1 MKFSIIVVSLNPG
14 EKLRQTVESVLA
26 QSFEDYE
33 IVVKDGGSADG
44 SLESLPED
52 ARIHVHVEAD
62 SGIYDAMNQ
71 AVKKAQGEYLIF
83 LNCGDVFYDGGV
95 LERAARRIQSEQGDA
110 PLVLYGDTYGAKN
123 DVLIAAPPQID
134 GFACY
139 RNIPCHQSCFYDARL
154 CREKPYCAEYRI
166 RADYDHFL
174 WCYYRAG
181 AQMVY
186 LGDVVA
192 AYEGGG
198 YSESRENRKR
208 DREEHRQITQEYMS
222 AEELRRYRGAML
234 LTLAPVR
241 SFLAENRL
249 TSGIYH
255 WMKTCFY
262 QHRLRMVLGVLLLL
276 AEAFLFLGTGVLGED
291 VVNYHTGE
299 GSREVEQSAETSV
312 FCQEFVPKY
321 GHLHSF
327 SFLMGKEGVTQPDG
341 AVIVQIQDAQGQTL
355 FEMTKPFSEIRDG
368 RFTDVT
374 ADLELLSGHSY
385 RLVLLTR
392 PSSAGE
398 YPTVGVCGREYKLPE
413 NRALWSGADDGTS
426 ENIAEKF
433 SENLMDIQLVMRYH
447 YEDAVP
453 VGKALKVLFLC
464 LVTAFGEM
472 FGLPERPGIRR
483 AAGLVLLLA
492 GPLALGRQLELLFY
506 NQTMYLP
513 FAMRWNLGIMFG
525 LELAV
530 LLVTHSPRITV
541 VLTNTVMTLLYSA
554 NYFVILYRG
563 TPLRMNDFA
572 AAGTAVR
579 VLGDYSFVPNDRLA
593 VVWGLLLLLVVYG
606 VQTGLRGSAGQTK
619 ARGRA
624 YYGRKLLSYGL
635 TIAAAAGLV
644 CFGGYQLLY
653 TDMLQKAG
661 FADEELRGIGQ
672 DVIYYVNGYLVGTCI
687 DVKNSRIPK
696 PEGYSVEA
704 VEHILEEAQELS
716 DEELFD
722 EKLSDE
728 KLSEEE
734 LSELP
739 HVILIMNESFAD
751 LRVLAEL
758 ELSQENL
765 TFFNSLKEN
774 TVRGYVNASVLGGG
788 TANSEFEVFTGCSV
802 AFFPVNYYPYQQA
815 MKRPV
820 ESVISHMKRY
830 GYTTYSMHP
839 EPAGNWN
846 RTNVYRYYGFD
857 ESLWKADFA
866 GAEVIHSGVSDA
878 ETYRKVIELYENRQ
892 QGERLFVFDL
902 TMQNHGGYPGKDT
915 PYEVEETRVKNSAL
929 DEYLS
934 LVKISDEAFED
945 LVHYFEEQDE
955 RVVICMFGD
964 HQPWVSDLIVEA
976 YQTGA
981 DVSQERL
988 MDKYKTPFVIWAN
1001 YDIEEAEGYDISMNY
1016 LGGLLERTAGIP
1028 LSPYFAYLEGLRE
1041 EYPIITINGYADS
1054 AGNCAG
1060 WGSEGDEFLEYRM
1073 LQYNYLFD
1081 DTVQWGY

>member
-1 MKFSIIVVSLNPG
+1 MKFSIIVVALNPG
-14 EKLRQTVESVLA
+14 DKLRQTVESVLS
-26 QSFEDYE
+26 QSCEDYE
-33 IVVKDGGSADG
+33 IVVKDGGSTDG

-52 ARIHVHVEAD
+52 ARIRVYTESD

-71 AVKKAQGEYLIF
+71 AVKKAQGEYLLF
-83 LNCGDVFYDGGV
+83 LNCGDVFYDAGV
-95 LERAARRIQSEQGDA
+95 LERALRCAEQERGDA

-123 DVLIAAPPQID
+123 DVLIAAPAEID

-154 CREKPYCAEYRI
+154 CKEKPYRAEYRI

-181 AQMVY
+181 ARMVY
-186 LGDVVA
+186 LDGVVA
-192 AYEGGG
+192 SYEGGG

-208 DREEHRQITQEYMS
+208 DKEEHRQITQEYMS
-222 AEELRRYRGAML
+222 PEELGRYRRVML

-249 TSGIYH
+249 TSGVYH

-262 QHRLRMVLGVLLLL
+262 RHKLRILAGFIIFL
-276 AEAFLFLGTGVLGED
+276 AEVFLFMGTGVLGED
-291 VVNYHTGE
+291 AINYHTGE
-299 GSREVEQSAETSV
+299 GSWEEEQSAETSV

-321 GHLHSF
+321 GHLRSF

-341 AVIVQIQDAQGQTL
+341 AVIVQILDAQDQVL
-355 FEMTKPFSEIRDG
+355 FEETKSFSEIRDG

-374 ADLELLSGHSY
+374 ANLELSTRSTY
-385 RLVLLTR
+385 RLVLITE

-398 YPTVGVCGREYKLPE
+398 YTTVGVCGREYKLPE
-413 NRALWSGADDGTS
+413 NRALWSGVDDKAS
-426 ENIAEKF
+426 ENITEKF

-453 VGKALKVLFLC
+453 VGKALKVLLLC
-464 LVTAFGEM
+464 LVTAFGVM
-472 FGLPERPGIRR
+472 FGLPERPWIRR
-483 AAGLVLLLA
+483 TAGIVLLLA
-492 GPLALGRQLELLFY
+492 GPLVLGRQLELLSY
-506 NQTMYLP
+506 KEVMYLP

-541 VLTNTVMTLLYSA
+541 ALTNLALTFLYSA
-554 NYFVILYRG
+554 NYFVFVYRC
-563 TPLRMNDFA
+563 TQLRMTYFA
-572 AAGTAVR
+572 AAGTAAK
-579 VLGDYSFVPNDRLA
+579 VLGDYDFTPNDRLA
-593 VVWGLLLLLVVYG
+593 IIWGLLFLFVVYG
-606 VQTGLRGSAGQTK
+606 VQTGRARGSAGRTEVH
-619 ARGRA
+619 GRA
-624 YYGRKLLSYGL
+624 YYERKLLSYAVS
-635 TIAAAAGLV
+635 IAMAAGLI
-644 CFGGYQLLY
+644 CFGRYQLLY
-653 TDMLQKAG
+653 TDMLQQAG

-672 DVIYYVNGYLVGTCI
+672 DMIYYVNGYLVGTCI
-687 DVKNSRIPK
+687 EVKNSRILP
-696 PEGYSVEA
+696 PEDYSVRA
-704 VEHILEEAQELS
+704 VEEILQEVSEERELS
-716 DEELFD
+716 AQDQEN
-722 EKLSDE
+722 
-728 KLSEEE
+728 
-734 LSELP
+734 LP

-751 LRVLAEL
+751 LRVLADL

-765 TFFNSLKEN
+765 SFFNSLKEN

-815 MKRPV
+815 LKRPV

-846 RTNVYRYYGFD
+846 RTSVYRYYGFD
-857 ESLWKADFA
+857 ESLWKSDFA
-866 GAEVIHSGVSDA
+866 GAEVVHSGASDA
-878 ETYRKVIELYENRQ
+878 ETYRKVIKLYENRQ
-892 QGERLFVFDL
+892 QGEKLFIFDL
-902 TMQNHGGYPGKDT
+902 TMQNHGGYPGKDA
-915 PYEVEETRVKNSAL
+915 PYEVEETRVKNPAL

-934 LVKISDEAFED
+934 LIKISDEAFED
-945 LVHYFEEQDE
+945 LVHYFETQDE
-955 RVVICMFGD
+955 RVVICLFGD
-964 HQPWVSDLIVEA
+964 HQPWVSDLIVET

-1028 LSPYFAYLEGLRE
+1028 LSPYFAYLERLRE
-1041 EYPIITINGYADS
+1041 EYPVITINGYVDGD
-1054 AGNCAG
+1054 GNCAG
-1060 WGSEGDEFLEYRM
+1060 WSSEGDEFPDYRM

-1081 DTVQWGY
+1081 EDTVQWGY